1 MGNIGRSKAIRHR
14 RTNLARA
21 VSDLIVQAG
30 DPAKVLEFHYWSLEP
45 GALECIRAIVA
56 MPIEARAAL
65 QAFLTAQISQNIS
78 ASLDPSGSL
87 RLRPHQLDRNTEI
100 RSTLPN

>member
-1 MGNIGRSKAIRHR
+1 MESIGRTKAVRRR
-14 RTNLARA
+14 RTDLARA
-21 VSDLIVQAG
+21 VGDLIVQAG
-30 DPAKVLEFHYWSLEP
+30 DPAKILELHYWSQEP

-87 RLRPHQLDRNTEI
+87 RLRSHQFHQESGIQSR
-100 RSTLPN
+100 LPN